1 MIDKCV
7 ENKTEKQTRKEK
19 KFKTKIVSTLRHM
32 IHNAKKFY
40 YLINQTTEKANDN

>member
-1 MIDKCV
+1 MCR
-7 ENKTEKQTRKEK
+7 KQNREANQKGK
-19 KFKTKIVSTLRHM
+19 KLKTKIVSTLRHK